1 VGVDVVGTA
10 TVDVR
15 RGADRALTA
24 APGVETRHAFSF
36 GHHHEPGNTHHGL
49 LLAHNEDRIA
59 PGAGYDTHTHRD
71 TEIVTW
77 VLAGSLA
84 HADSLGNTGVL
95 RPGVVGRMS
104 AGSGVEH
111 SERHA
116 ADDQVGTDDSA
127 PETHLVQMWLV
138 PDAPGAAPE
147 HEQRDLTAALAGGG
161 LVVAASG
168 RDRDAAGPGV
178 RLGVAS
184 AALHVARPP
193 AGRTLELPPAPYV
206 HVHLAR
212 GRADLA
218 AGDEVVALGPGDAVR
233 LTDAGAAALTAVTD
247 AEVLVWEMH
256 EGLGGERPS
265 GSTTGP

>member
-1 VGVDVVGTA
+1 MTGTTA

-15 RGADRALTA
+15 RSADRGVTT

-59 PGAGYDTHTHRD
+59 PGAGYDTHAHRD

-77 VLAGSLA
+77 VLEGALA
-84 HADSLGNTGVL
+84 HADSEGHEGVL

-104 AGSGVEH
+104 AGRGIEH

-116 ADDQVGTDDSA
+116 GTDA
-127 PETHLVQMWLV
+127 RTLHLVQCWLV

-147 HEQRDLTAALAGGG
+147 HEQRDLTAALADGG

-168 RDRDAAGPGV
+168 LARDAGGPGV
-178 RLGVAS
+178 RLGIAS

-193 AGRTLELPPAPYV
+193 AGRSLTLPDAPHR

-212 GRADLA
+212 GTAELDVGDGHVVLA
-218 AGDEVVALGPGDAVR
+218 AGDAVR
-233 LTDAGAAALTAVTD
+233 LRDAGRTTLTATTD

-256 EGLGGERPS
+256 KGLGD
-265 GSTTGP
+265 

>member
-1 VGVDVVGTA
+1 VSGTTT

-15 RGADRALTA
+15 RGTDRAVTT
-24 APGVETRHAFSF
+24 APGIETANAFSF
-36 GHHHEPGNTHHGL
+36 GHHHESGNTHHGL

-59 PGAGYDTHTHRD
+59 PGAGYDTHAHRD

-84 HADSLGNTGVL
+84 HADSEGHAGEL
-95 RPGVVGRMS
+95 RAGSVQRVS
-104 AGSGVEH
+104 AGRGIEH

-116 ADDQVGTDDSA
+116 A
-127 PETHLVQMWLV
+127 E
-138 PDAPGAAPE
+138 PDAPGLHLLQMWLLPDTPGAAPD
-147 HEQRDLTAALAGGG
+147 HEQRDLTASLASGD
-161 LVVAASG
+161 LVTAASG
-168 RDRDAAGPGV
+168 MARDDDGPGV

-193 AGRTLELPPAPYV
+193 AGRELELPDAAYL

-212 GRADLA
+212 GTATLTA
-218 AGDEVVALGPGDAVR
+218 AGERTSIGAGDAVR
-233 LTDAGAAALTAVTD
+233 LRAAGRPTLIATTD

-256 EGLGGERPS
+256 EGLGD
-265 GSTTGP
+265 

>member
-1 VGVDVVGTA
+1 MRETT

-15 RGADRALTA
+15 RGADRAVTS
-24 APGVETRHAFSF
+24 APGIETRHAFSF

-84 HADSLGNTGVL
+84 HADSLGSSGVL
-95 RPGVVGRMS
+95 HPGVVGRMS
-104 AGSGVEH
+104 AGAGVEH

-116 ADDQVGTDDSA
+116 GDAE
-127 PETHLVQMWLV
+127 PLHLVQMWLV
-138 PDAPGAAPE
+138 PDEPGGTPE
-147 HEQRDLTAALAGGG
+147 QEQRDLTAALADGG
-161 LVVAASG
+161 LVVVASG
-168 RDRDAAGPGV
+168 RDRDADGPGV

-184 AALHVARPP
+184 AALHVARPS
-193 AGRTLELPPAPYV
+193 AGRTLDLPRSAYV

-212 GRADLA
+212 GRAELA
-218 AGDEVVALGPGDAVR
+218 AGDDHVALDPGDAVR
-233 LTDAGAAALTAVTD
+233 LAGAGGAVLTAVTD

-256 EGLGGERPS
+256 EGLGGD
-265 GSTTGP
+265 